1 MLSEKKYIILLEL
14 QALHDITTPIEVYL
28 MAKKT
33 APKKKSAVAKTKA
46 SPSKT
51 KPAKPAK
58 KPTKLAKSAA
68 KVMKAIVIVKVLK
81 PDPVK
86 PVKVAKEKPA
96 KAIKPAKPA
105 LMTKKGKKAVDE
117 EEVEK
122 PEIKKPQTIVSM
134 MESEPAADDAA
145 KVEKISKVKPVKVDR
160 GNLNDEKAKWN
171 ELYKKYGKDKAVTYK
186 MTERFPTLAPLQHK
200 VLGWGF
206 ILTNENDR
214 LEVLFE
220 NGIRMLISNYK
231 N

>member
-1 MLSEKKYIILLEL
+1 MLREKKYIILLEL

-33 APKKKSAVAKTKA
+33 APKKKSTVAKAK
-46 SPSKT
+46 SKPA
-51 KPAKPAK
+51 KSVKVAKPAK
-58 KPTKLAKSAA
+58 KPSKPIKLVKSAA
-68 KVMKAIVIVKVLK
+68 KVMKAIVKVLK
-81 PDPVK
+81 PTPVKVVKEK
-86 PVKVAKEKPA
+86 PVKQ
-96 KAIKPAKPA
+96 IKPAKPA

-117 EEVEK
+117 EEVEV
-122 PEIKKPQTIVSM
+122 PEIKKTQTIVSM
-134 MESEPAADDAA
+134 MEAEPVSDEAA
-145 KVEKISKVKPVKVDR
+145 KVEKTSKVKPVKVDR
-160 GNLNDEKAKWN
+160 GNLNDEKAKWA
-171 ELYKKYGKDKAVTYK
+171 ELNKKYGKDKAVTYK

>member
-1 MLSEKKYIILLEL
+1 MLREKKYIILLEL

-33 APKKKSAVAKTKA
+33 APKKKSTVAKA
-46 SPSKT
+46 KT
-51 KPAKPAK
+51 NPAKTAKPAK
-58 KPTKLAKSAA
+58 KPAKPTKLAKSAA
-68 KVMKAIVIVKVLK
+68 KVIKAIVKVLK
-81 PDPVK
+81 PT
-86 PVKVAKEKPA
+86 PVKVAKEKPV
-96 KAIKPAKPA
+96 KQIKPVKPA
-105 LMTKKGKKAVDE
+105 LMTKKGKKQVE

-122 PEIKKPQTIVSM
+122 PEVKKPQTIVSL
-134 MESEPAADDAA
+134 MEAEPVSDEAA

-160 GNLNDEKAKWN
+160 GNLNDEKAKWT

-186 MTERFPTLAPLQHK
+186 MTERFPPLAPLQHK

>member
-1 MLSEKKYIILLEL
+1 MLRENKYIILLEL

-33 APKKKSAVAKTKA
+33 APKKKSNVAKAKA
-46 SPSKT
+46 PPKSKPA
-51 KPAKPAK
+51 KAAKPAK
-58 KPTKLAKSAA
+58 KPVKPIKLAKSAA
-68 KVMKAIVIVKVLK
+68 KVMKSIVKVLK
-81 PDPVK
+81 PAPAKVVKEK
-86 PVKVAKEKPA
+86 PVKQ
-96 KAIKPAKPA
+96 IKPAKPA
-105 LMTKKGKKAVDE
+105 MMTKKGKKSVDE

-134 MESEPAADDAA
+134 MESEPAADEAA

-160 GNLNDEKAKWN
+160 GNLNDEKAKWT

>member
-1 MLSEKKYIILLEL
+1 MLREKNYIILLEL
-14 QALHDITTPIEVYL
+14 RALQDITTPIEVYL

-33 APKKKSAVAKTKA
+33 APKKKSTVAKAK
-46 SPSKT
+46 S

-58 KPTKLAKSAA
+58 KMAKPIKLAKSAA
-68 KVMKAIVIVKVLK
+68 KVMKAIVKVLK
-81 PDPVK
+81 PTPVKVTKEK
-86 PVKVAKEKPA
+86 PVKQ
-96 KAIKPAKPA
+96 IKPAKPA
-105 LMTKKGKKAVDE
+105 LMTKKGKKSVDE
-117 EEVEK
+117 EEIEK

-134 MESEPAADDAA
+134 MEAEPITDEAA
-145 KVEKISKVKPVKVDR
+145 KVEKTSKVKPVKVDR
-160 GNLNDEKAKWN
+160 GNLNDEKAKWT

>member
-1 MLSEKKYIILLEL
+1 MLREKKYIILLEL

-33 APKKKSAVAKTKA
+33 APKKKSTVAKAK
-46 SPSKT
+46 S
-51 KPAKPAK
+51 KPAKPVKAAK
-58 KPTKLAKSAA
+58 KPSKPIKLAKSAA
-68 KVMKAIVIVKVLK
+68 KVMKAIVKVLK
-81 PDPVK
+81 PTPVKVVKEK
-86 PVKVAKEKPA
+86 PVKQ
-96 KAIKPAKPA
+96 IKPAKPA

-117 EEVEK
+117 EEVEV
-122 PEIKKPQTIVSM
+122 PEVKKTQTIVSM
-134 MESEPAADDAA
+134 MEAEPVTDEAA

-160 GNLNDEKAKWN
+160 GNLNDEKAKWA